1 MAADRPTHIFRI
13 WRIIMAGCIVVGALD
28 GFQMG
33 AQGAIF
39 DHKVNW
45 PAVLFQSSE
54 WILFGILT
62 LITCF
67 LGQRVPLQRGR
78 LGYAILVHSFGALT
92 LCFIW
97 AFAGV
102 FLRRALGIG
111 WDVPL
116 SQELHNW
123 TLISLPWS
131 FILYFAVLG
140 SFEAFRYY
148 REARDRELQ
157 ATQLTAQLSEARL
170 NALRTQLQPHFLF
183 NALNAVTV
191 LVRDRR
197 GDAATRILDQLSE
210 MLRQVLRT
218 DRPHQIPLREELQLV
233 RQYLDIEQVR
243 FSDRL
248 RIAYDVDD
256 AALDALVPSFILQP
270 LVENALRHGLVE
282 QTGDAVLEISA
293 RRDGDTLEL
302 IVRDNGRGVAAGTAP
317 GIGLENTRER
327 LATMYGAAGTVELRT
342 HPQGGTMAVIRLPF
356 RVGPA

>member
-1 MAADRPTHIFRI
+1 ML
-13 WRIIMAGCIVVGALD
+13 GCLVVGGLD
-28 GFQMG
+28 GFQIG

-39 DHKVNW
+39 EHKISW
-45 PAVLFQSSE
+45 PSVIFQASE
-54 WILFGILT
+54 WILFGLLT

-67 LGQRVPLQRGR
+67 LGQRVPLRRGR
-78 LGYAILVHSFGALT
+78 LPSAIMVHSLGALV

-116 SQELHNW
+116 GQELHNW

-140 SFEAFRYY
+140 SFEAFRYS

-157 ATQLTAQLSEARL
+157 AMQLTAQLSEARL
-170 NALRTQLQPHFLF
+170 SALRTQLQPHFLF

-191 LVRDRR
+191 LVRDKR
-197 GDAATRILDQLSE
+197 GDTATRILDRLSD

-218 DRPHQIPLREELQLV
+218 DRPHEIPLREELQLLG
-233 RQYLDIEQVR
+233 QYLDIEQIR

-248 RIAYDVDD
+248 RVVYNVESE
-256 AALDALVPSFILQP
+256 ALGALVPSFILQP
-270 LVENALRHGLVE
+270 LVENALRHGLTE
-282 QTGDAVLEISA
+282 QVGDALLEIGA
-293 RRDGDTLEL
+293 RRDGDVLEL
-302 IVRDNGRGVAAGTAP
+302 SVRDNGRGVTEGTAP

-327 LATMYGAAGTVELRT
+327 LITMYGDRGSLELRS
-342 HPQGGTMAVIRLPF
+342 HPQGGTVAVIRLPW
-356 RVGPA
+356 RTESQ

>member
-1 MAADRPTHIFRI
+1 MPPSRPIRIFHV
-13 WRIIMAGCIVVGALD
+13 WRIIMLGCVVVGALD
-28 GFQMG
+28 GFQIG

-39 DHKVNW
+39 EHKISW
-45 PAVLFQSSE
+45 PSVIFQASE
-54 WILFGILT
+54 WILFGFLT

-67 LGQRVPLQRGR
+67 LGQRVPLKRGR
-78 LGYAILVHSFGALT
+78 LVSAILVHSLGALV

-116 SQELHNW
+116 GQELHNW

-140 SFEAFRYY
+140 SFEAFRYS

-157 ATQLTAQLSEARL
+157 AMQLTAQLSEARL
-170 NALRTQLQPHFLF
+170 SALRMQLQPHFLF

-191 LVRDRR
+191 LVRDKR
-197 GDAATRILDQLSE
+197 GDTATRILDRLSE

-218 DRPHQIPLREELQLV
+218 DRPHEISLREELQLLG
-233 RQYLDIEQVR
+233 QYLDIEQIR
-243 FSDRL
+243 FSDRP
-248 RIAYDVDD
+248 RVVYNVA
-256 AALDALVPSFILQP
+256 AEALDALVPSFILQP
-270 LVENALRHGLVE
+270 LVENALRHGLTEV
-282 QTGDAVLEISA
+282 GDAVLEIGA
-293 RRDGDTLEL
+293 RHDGEFLEL
-302 IVRDNGRGVAAGTAP
+302 TVRDNGRGVTAETAP

-327 LATMYGAAGTVELRT
+327 LATMYGERGSLELRG
-342 HPQGGTMAVIRLPF
+342 HPQGGTIAVIRLPW
-356 RVGPA
+356 RTEPQ

>member
-1 MAADRPTHIFRI
+1 ML
-13 WRIIMAGCIVVGALD
+13 GCLVVGALD
-28 GFQMG
+28 GFQIG

-39 DHKVNW
+39 EHKVSW
-45 PAVLFQSSE
+45 PSVIFQTSE

-67 LGQRVPLQRGR
+67 IGQRVPLQRGR
-78 LGYAILVHSFGALT
+78 LRFAILVHSLGAIA
-92 LCFIW
+92 LCLPW

-116 SQELHNW
+116 GHELHNW

-140 SFEAFRYY
+140 SFEAFRYQ

-157 ATQLTAQLSEARL
+157 AIQLTAQLSDARL
-170 NALRTQLQPHFLF
+170 NALRMQLQPHFLF

-197 GDAATRILDQLSE
+197 GESAVRILDGLSD
-210 MLRQVLRT
+210 MLRQVLRQ
-218 DRPHQIPLREELQLV
+218 DRPHVIPLREELQLL
-233 RQYLDIEQVR
+233 RQYLDIEQIR

-248 RIAYDVDD
+248 RVAYAVDE
-256 AALDALVPSFILQP
+256 AALDALVPSFITQP
-270 LVENALRHGLVE
+270 LVENALRHGLTE
-282 QTGDAVLEISA
+282 QTGAAVLEIAA
-293 RRDGDTLEL
+293 RRAGDMLEL
-302 IVRDNGRGVAAGTAP
+302 AVRDSGRGVDGGATA
-317 GIGLENTRER
+317 GIGLDNTRER
-327 LATMYGAAGTVELRT
+327 LATLYGERATLELRA
-342 HPQGGTMAVIRLPF
+342 HPAGGTSAVIRLPW
-356 RVGPA
+356 RTEAA